1 MTAWYAV
8 QGCQLQ
14 LMSGAGVATIA
25 TPPSTRLKAGGKP
38 VYVGPL
44 AISIAGFSGAVI
56 TGGGTGVGTLNP
68 TSTGKSD
75 GRGIV
80 REGDV
85 SQPIT
90 VSGPNA
96 TGSPATE
103 VVTVKI
109 AGAGQA
115 ASRGE

>member
-1 MTAWYAV
+1 MMAYYAV

-25 TPPSTRLKAGGKP
+25 TPPSTKLKAGGKP
-38 VYVGPL
+38 VYVGAL
-44 AISIAGFSGAVI
+44 SINVSGFSGAVI
-56 TGGGTGVGTLNP
+56 TGGGTGAGTLNP
-68 TSTGKSD
+68 TSTSKSD
-75 GRGIV
+75 GRAIV

-96 TGSPATE
+96 SGSPATE

-109 AGAGQA
+109 VSAGQTSA
-115 ASRGE
+115 RGE